1 MDVNLFP
8 FLNLNPSQQQPINQ
22 MSSPTTPTKITPTLC
37 PPAPAKKK
45 PDSLI
50 LGLQSALIE
59 EMDNLSRTIVVSRK
73 KTDRCF
79 REWYGMKKDLDALHA
94 KHPEVKEACHEYSEA
109 HFAKKADL

>member
-1 MDVNLFP
+1 
-8 FLNLNPSQQQPINQ
+8 
-22 MSSPTTPTKITPTLC
+22 MSSPIKTKITPTVC
-37 PPAPAKKK
+37 PPAPIKAKQQ
-45 PDSLI
+45 PLI
-50 LGLQSALIE
+50 LGLQSSLIE